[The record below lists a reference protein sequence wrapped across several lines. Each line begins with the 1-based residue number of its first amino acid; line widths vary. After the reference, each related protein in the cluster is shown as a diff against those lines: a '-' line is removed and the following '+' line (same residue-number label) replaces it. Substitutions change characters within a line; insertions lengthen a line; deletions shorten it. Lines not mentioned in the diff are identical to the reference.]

1 MSALLSLLTELSPS
15 FNSSFLISLS
25 SACGNIAKS
34 LHPAV
39 PCRFTSH
46 VMRHRKKNPT
56 FVNSYLGWQTNHDF
70 LFAQREHKNPVI
82 GTLSLIVKSQINP
95 VCKQNDHEG
104 SY

>member
-15 FNSSFLISLS
+15 FNSSFLIFLS
-25 SACGNIAKS
+25 SACENITKS
-34 LHPAV
+34 LHPAISY
-39 PCRFTSH
+39 PFTSH
-46 VMRHRKKNPT
+46 VMHYRKKPPT

-70 LFAQREHKNPVI
+70 LFAQREHKNPVK